1 MTQQEWLMILAANVA
16 AAVATFIYHFKFRF
30 KEHTIAP
37 TPLVIANRVV
47 KAVLVSGCL
56 TMLGVGCLSF
66 VWMLRKEHGFWD
78 AAFKSV
84 LYSLAYGTPIA
95 FFGVPGSLGVSL
107 IALMIPRR

>member
-1 MTQQEWLMILAANVA
+1 MTQQEWLMILAA
-16 AAVATFIYHFKFRF
+16 AVATFIYHVKFRF

-56 TMLGVGCLSF
+56 TMLGVGCWSF
-66 VWMLRKEHGFWD
+66 VWMLRKEHSFWD

-95 FFGVPGSLGVSL
+95 LFGVPGSVAATL
-107 IALMIPRR
+107 ISVMIPRR